1 MLSLE
6 LSSNNELNCFRIGPP
21 AKYKGFMVQ
30 AVMTTPSPAV
40 ASLKPL
46 AAATGGTAAFNPKE
60 KPTQVRASN
69 MAAARAVAD
78 VVKTSLGPRGMDKMI
93 QNGKGQV
100 IVTNDGATILKNLQV
115 LHPAARMM
123 VELSEAQDSAAG
135 DGTTSVVV
143 MAGAL
148 LAAAESALAKGIH
161 PTTISESFRT
171 AVERASE
178 FVETEMGL
186 PVDTKNKDALVKCA
200 LTSLSSKVVS
210 SSGPHIAGLAAQ
222 AILTAAAG
230 TTDGSFELD
239 DIRVVPR
246 LGGTLEDMR
255 LIEGLVLPRAVNKSA
270 GGPNRMDKARIG
282 LIQFQL
288 SPPKTDMESNIVV
301 ADYQQMD
308 RILREERAYIL
319 DLCKRIKK
327 TGCNVLLV
335 QKSILR
341 DAVSEMARHYLAK
354 LKILLVEDIERDQI
368 EYLARVLHCR
378 PVADID
384 SFAEERLASADLV
397 EEVEDEGAAF
407 IQVIGLPKAA
417 ASQAVS
423 VLVRGANQVVLEE
436 AERSLH
442 DALCALKSLL
452 RKPLM
457 IVGGGAAEA
466 HIAVRLAQY
475 AQTVS
480 GASAFCL
487 AAYAEALEVIPCILA
502 ENAGQFPVPVLA
514 ELKKR
519 HAAGDVHAGIS
530 VRRAAVS
537 DMREEGVFQPA
548 FVTLSALQLAT
559 ETVCMILKIDDIVE
573 GR

>member
-1 MLSLE
+1 M
-6 LSSNNELNCFRIGPP
+6 
-21 AKYKGFMVQ
+21 
-30 AVMTTPSPAV
+30 
-40 ASLKPL
+40 
-46 AAATGGTAAFNPKE
+46 
-60 KPTQVRASN
+60 RASN
-69 MAAARAVAD
+69 IAAAKAVAD

-93 QNGKGQV
+93 QNAKGQV
-100 IVTNDGATILKNLQV
+100 VVTNDGATILKNLQV

-123 VELSEAQDSAAG
+123 VELSEAQDAAAG

-143 MAGAL
+143 MAGTL
-148 LAAAESALAKGIH
+148 LSAAESALAAGIH

-171 AVERASE
+171 AVERAAE
-178 FVETEMGL
+178 FVETDMGL
-186 PVDTKNKDALVKCA
+186 AVDTKNKEALVKCA

-210 SSGPHIAGLAAQ
+210 TSGPHIASIAAQ
-222 AILTAAAG
+222 AILTAAG
-230 TTDGSFELD
+230 SSTDGAFALE

-255 LIEGLVLPRAVNKSA
+255 LIEGLVLPLSVNKSA

-288 SPPKTDMESNIVV
+288 SPPKTDMESNIIV

-327 TGCNVLLV
+327 TGCNVLFV

-368 EYLARVLHCR
+368 DYLARVLGCR
-378 PVADID
+378 PIADID
-384 SFAEERLASADLV
+384 SFSEERLASADLV
-397 EEVEDEGAAF
+397 EEVDDEGAAF
-407 IQVIGLPKAA
+407 VQVTGLSKSA

-442 DALCALKSLL
+442 DALCALKCLL

-457 IVGGGAAEA
+457 IVGGGAAET
-466 HIAVRLAQY
+466 HIAVRLARYSQ
-475 AQTVS
+475 AVS

-487 AAYAEALEVIPCILA
+487 AAYAEALETLPCILA
-502 ENAGQFPVPVLA
+502 ENAGLFPVPVLA

-519 HAAGDVHAGIS
+519 HASGEVHAGIS

-537 DMREEGVFQPA
+537 DMRDEGVLQPA

-559 ETVCMILKIDDIVE
+559 EAVCMILKIDDIVE
-573 GR
+573 CR